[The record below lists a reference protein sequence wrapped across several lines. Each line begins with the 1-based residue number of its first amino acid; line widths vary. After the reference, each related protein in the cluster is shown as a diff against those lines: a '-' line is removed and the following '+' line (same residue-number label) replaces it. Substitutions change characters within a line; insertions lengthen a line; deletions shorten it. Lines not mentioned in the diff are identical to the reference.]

1 MVEIL
6 KKESE
11 SAHSFNRNNL
21 LLGFFTSA
29 LFWTYPIISGQRDLP
44 YGIYMPGVDNK
55 SSPFYEIAYICQV
68 LFTICGCCL
77 YIPFSSLLTSFIKL
91 GIALILILQH
101 KLNTIAE
108 NSSKNGNELR
118 QDVISQKLKHCIEL
132 QQKIIIYVDKINNLM
147 ATVCLVELLAFG
159 ILLFALLFLCNV
171 VTKMPQL
178 IMAACYIILI
188 VVQLFTPYWHS
199 NEVLVQSLN
208 IGGSLYDAPWYRLNV
223 RNRKIVLMIIRRSQL
238 PLRIMIGNFCP
249 ITLQMFQSILNVSY
263 TYFTLLRGVYR

>member
-6 KKESE
+6 RKESD
-11 SAHSFNRNNL
+11 SARSFNRNNL
-21 LLGFFTSA
+21 LLGFFSCA
-29 LFWTYPIISGQRDLP
+29 LFWTYPIIAGQKDLP
-44 YGIYMPGVDNK
+44 YGIYMPGVDNRK
-55 SSPFYEIAYICQV
+55 SPFYEIAYTCQV
-68 LFTICGCCL
+68 LFTVCGCCL

-108 NSSKNGNELR
+108 NSSTNGNELR
-118 QDVISQKLKHCIEL
+118 QDVIEQKFKHCIEL
-132 QQKIIIYVDKINNLM
+132 QKQIIIYVDKINDLM

-159 ILLFALLFLCNV
+159 ILLSALLFLCNV
-171 VTKMPQL
+171 VTKTPQL

-188 VVQLFTPYWHS
+188 VVQLFTPYWHA
-199 NEVLVQSLN
+199 NEVLEQSLN
-208 IGGSLYDAPWYRLNV
+208 IGGSLYDAPWYRFNV
-223 RNRKIVLMIIRRSQL
+223 RNRKIALMIIRRSQR
-238 PLRIMIGNFCP
+238 PLRIMIGNFYP

>member
-108 NSSKNGNELR
+108 NSSKNGNER
-118 QDVISQKLKHCIEL
+118 QRTASGC
-132 QQKIIIYVDKINNLM
+132 Y
-147 ATVCLVELLAFG
+147 
-159 ILLFALLFLCNV
+159 FAKTQALHR
-171 VTKMPQL
+171 VT
-178 IMAACYIILI
+178 AED
-188 VVQLFTPYWHS
+188 HH
-199 NEVLVQSLN
+199 
-208 IGGSLYDAPWYRLNV
+208 
-223 RNRKIVLMIIRRSQL
+223 IRGQ
-238 PLRIMIGNFCP
+238 N
-249 ITLQMFQSILNVSY
+249 
-263 TYFTLLRGVYR
+263 